1 MMAKYMVIETF
12 KAGKLDEVYSR
23 FHKLGRM
30 MPEGLFYLD
39 SWLEKAGLRC
49 FQLMETENPRLFS
62 EWMKKWEDLVSYE
75 IVEIGAKP
83 AKE

>member
-1 MMAKYMVIETF
+1 MAKYMVIETF
-12 KAGKLDEVYSR
+12 KEGKLEEVYSR

-39 SWLEKAGLRC
+39 SWLEKGGLRC
-49 FQLMETENPRLFS
+49 FQLMETENPDLFS
-62 EWMKKWEDLVSYE
+62 EWSKNWDDLGSFE
-75 IVEIGAKP
+75 IVEIGMKP